1 MVLYFLNLK
10 KVEEAT
16 DKSTKPVMV
25 AKMNAASI
33 QPKANNKPSSAAIF
47 DTNNYKDSQELA
59 ITQLMDE
66 LNIAN
71 ETIDSYKV
79 LNKELSSSNV
89 ILSND
94 IDSLNKENDRLSN
107 LLLQE

>member
-1 MVLYFLNLK
+1 M
-10 KVEEAT
+10 T
-16 DKSTKPVMV
+16 
-25 AKMNAASI
+25 KMNAASI
-33 QPKANNKPSSAAIF
+33 QPKTNNKPSSAAIF